1 MMSFDIGKLKL
12 EYGIALAPMAGFSD
26 YAMRRV
32 CHALGAEYSVTEMVS
47 AKAVVYGD
55 KKTARLAKIRA
66 DEGPVGLQIFGSEPS
81 VMAEAAAILEKPIED
96 GVAPVLIDIN
106 MGCPVPKIFGNGEGS
121 ALMKNPSL
129 IYDIVKATK
138 GATSL
143 PVSVKIRLGIDRAHI
158 NAVECALAAE
168 EAGAKMLTVHGR
180 TRVEMYSG
188 SADMDEVAR
197 VREKIKIPLFANGD
211 ITSAADAVRVLR
223 HTGAEGVMIGR
234 GAVGN
239 PYIFSEIRAAL
250 SGAEYREPSLSERA
264 DLALFQLGL
273 AISEKGEEAAVL
285 EARKQIALYFKN
297 FRGAAEL
304 RARINTATTYD
315 EVASA
320 FAQMASEAQG

>member
-1 MMSFDIGKLKL
+1 MSFDIGKLKL

-55 KKTARLAKIRA
+55 KKTARLARIRE

-81 VMAEAAAILEKPIED
+81 VMAEAAAILEMPIED
-96 GVAPVLIDIN
+96 GCAPVLIDIN

-121 ALMKNPSL
+121 ALMKDPTL
-129 IYDIVKATK
+129 IYDIVKAVR
-138 GATSL
+138 GATAL
-143 PVSVKIRLGIDRAHI
+143 PVSVKIRLGVDRAHI